1 MVSMGTWGIELVVD
15 GVVVVGLVVE
25 LVWRRCALG
34 LGVPSN
40 QPENHS
46 ARGKEEC
53 VNLRLGRPRPGQ
65 EGQIGLLC
73 RKRNKMVIK

>member
-25 LVWRRCALG
+25 LVWRRRAFG
-34 LGVPSN
+34 FGVPSN

-46 ARGKEEC
+46 ARETVAMGKEEC
-53 VNLRLGRPRPGQ
+53 VNLRLGSGQTRPRGSDRFTVQ
-65 EGQIGLLC
+65 
-73 RKRNKMVIK
+73 KA

>member
-46 ARGKEEC
+46 AKEAIARGKEEC
-53 VNLRLGRPRPGQ
+53 VNLRLGSGQTRPRGSDWFIAQ
-65 EGQIGLLC
+65 
-73 RKRNKMVIK
+73 KA